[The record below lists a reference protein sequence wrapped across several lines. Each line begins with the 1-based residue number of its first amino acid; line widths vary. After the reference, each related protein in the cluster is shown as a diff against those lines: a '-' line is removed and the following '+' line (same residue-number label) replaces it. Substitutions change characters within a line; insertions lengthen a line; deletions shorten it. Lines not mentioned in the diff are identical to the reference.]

1 MAYKL
6 EFQPSFQKT
15 YIKLI
20 KKNPALDERI
30 RKALQ
35 LLQENPRYP
44 SLKSHK
50 VETRRYGIRWSSS
63 VTGDIRIIWDFDEHQ
78 NLSILILD
86 VGGHS
91 GKHNVY
97 K

>member
-6 EFQPSFQKT
+6 EFQPSFQKA

-20 KKNPALDERI
+20 KKNPLLDGKI
-30 RKALQ
+30 RKSLL
-35 LLQENPRYP
+35 LLQQEPRYP

-50 VETRRYGIRWSSS
+50 VQTRNYGVRWSST
-63 VTGDIRIIWDFDEHQ
+63 VTGDIRIIWDFDEHK
-78 NLSILILD
+78 NLSILVLD
-86 VGGHS
+86 IGGHS
-91 GKHNVY
+91 GKKKVY